1 MGFQSKIADLG
12 RLHEIIRAFT
22 IAGFGDIFKKM
33 GLEAATERTGKFMG
47 WKYTDEI
54 AHLDRPQ
61 RIRKLFE
68 VLGPTFVK
76 LGQILATRP
85 DLFGPEWIS
94 EFEKLQSQAPQ
105 LDFEDLRPQIEED
118 LGAPIE
124 EIFQE
129 IETKPLAAASMAQVH
144 RATLKDGTKVI
155 VKIQRP
161 GIRAKIES
169 DMRLLTYLTSLA
181 ETHVPEL
188 ATYHP
193 KKVVQQ
199 FVKSLQNE
207 LNFTTEGQNA
217 EQIAA
222 NFEDNDQI
230 LIPKIYWEWTKE
242 RINVQEYVEGI
253 PGVNIQAI
261 DEAGMDRKRIAQT
274 GANAV
279 LKMIMVDGVFH
290 ADPHPGNFFILPSE
304 RIAFIDFGMI
314 GRVSEVRRQQIMKLL
329 QALLQNDAEGLCT
342 VLLQWSEREGEDP
355 GDLLVAVDEFLGKY
369 SGRSMEHMDLSV
381 MVGDLLGL
389 VRNNNLT
396 MPPDQA
402 MLLKVFVS
410 LEGAF
415 KKLDPGFDMMVA
427 IQPTLQEAV
436 LNQLSPQAIGKRGL
450 KVLIQYLELFADLPK
465 EIRRGIYMIKTGNL
479 KIRIELNQLEELK
492 HVLMRAA
499 SRLAVAVITSAL
511 VIGTSIIMSFAEGP
525 EIWGVNIFNIFGIGA
540 VIGGS
545 LVLLAIMRD
554 KTWKKSLGE

>member
-1 MGFQSKIADLG
+1 MGLQSKMADLG
-12 RLHEIIRAFT
+12 RMHEIVRAFS

-33 GLEAATERTGKFMG
+33 GLEAAAERTGKIMG
-47 WKYTDEI
+47 WEYAEDI
-54 AHLDRPQ
+54 AHLERPQ

-105 LDFEDLRPQIEED
+105 LDFEELRPQIEED
-118 LGAPIE
+118 LGAPLE

-129 IETKPLAAASMAQVH
+129 VNTKPLAAASMAQVH
-144 RATLKDGTKVI
+144 RATLKDGTKV
-155 VKIQRP
+155 VLKIQRP
-161 GIRAKIES
+161 GIRTKIES
-169 DMRLLTYLTSLA
+169 DMRLFTYLASLA
-181 ETHVPEL
+181 EKNVPEL
-188 ATYHP
+188 AAYHP
-193 KKVVQQ
+193 QKVVQQ

-207 LNFTTEGQNA
+207 LNFMTEGQNA

-222 NFEDNDQI
+222 NFDDNDQVV
-230 LIPKIYWEWTKE
+230 IPKIYWEWTKE
-242 RINVQEYVEGI
+242 RINVQEFVEGI

-290 ADPHPGNFFILPSE
+290 ADPHPGNFFILPGE

-314 GRVSEVRRQQIMKLL
+314 GRVSEIRRQQIMKLL
-329 QALLQNDAEGLCT
+329 QSLLQSDAEDLCSI
-342 VLLQWSEREGEDP
+342 LLQWSDRAGEDP
-355 GDLLVAVDEFLGKY
+355 GDLLVAVDEFLSKY

-381 MVGDLLGL
+381 MVGALLAL
-389 VRNNNLT
+389 IRNNNLT

-415 KKLDPGFDMMVA
+415 KKLDPAFDMMVA
-427 IQPTLQEAV
+427 IQPTLVETVISQF
-436 LNQLSPQAIGKRGL
+436 SPKAIGKRGL

-465 EIRRGIYMIKTGNL
+465 EIRRGIYTVKTGNL
-479 KIRIELNQLEELK
+479 KFCIELTQLDELK
-492 HVLMRAA
+492 HVLMRAI
-499 SRLAVAVITSAL
+499 SRLAVAAITAAL
-511 VIGTSIIMSFAEGP
+511 VIGTSIVLALGKGP
-525 EIWGVNIFNIFGIGA
+525 IIWGINIFQIFGVGA
-540 VIGGS
+540 IIGGVF
-545 LVLLAIMRD
+545 VLLAMMRD
-554 KTWKKSLGE
+554 KTWKKSLEE